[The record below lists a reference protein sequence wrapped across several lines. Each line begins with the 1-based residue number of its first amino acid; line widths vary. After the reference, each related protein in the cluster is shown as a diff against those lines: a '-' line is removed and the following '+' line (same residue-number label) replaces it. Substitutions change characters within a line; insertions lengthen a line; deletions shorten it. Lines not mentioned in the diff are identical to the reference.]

1 MCYTGYG
8 KLLWTRNWDGE
19 SIWPWWIQHPEKV
32 PLSGTKN
39 GRMVGINLDQT
50 LSRKG
55 RSSVSLKDRS
65 DCWPADLGPFNWPH
79 ASSWVSFASVG
90 PIPEQLARTG
100 SGEMARV
107 ACTLRGKRL
116 EGGVLYS
123 RKHGGHHGESNVYQP
138 GQWLD
143 GGVLYSRVAWTRS
156 GLEKPGGELTYARVK
171 CYIYRV
177 VGDPQLSINRFG
189 SPLLLGYEDWITAL
203 HRR

>member
-1 MCYTGYG
+1 VEHCYGLFVS
-8 KLLWTRNWDGE
+8 KIKANLW
-19 SIWPWWIQHPEKV
+19 WWFPFGRSGFIIRKRV
-32 PLSGTKN
+32 PLPGTKN

-55 RSSVSLKDRS
+55 RPSVSLKDRTES
-65 DCWPADLGPFNWPH
+65 RLADLGPFNWPH

-123 RKHGGHHGESNVYQP
+123 RKHGGHHGESNVYQL

-143 GGVLYSRVAWTRS
+143 GGVLCSRVAWTRS
-156 GLEKPGGELTYARVK
+156 GLEKPGGELTYARV
-171 CYIYRV
+171 
-177 VGDPQLSINRFG
+177 
-189 SPLLLGYEDWITAL
+189 
-203 HRR
+203 